1 MLGDQKVDEFGLK
14 RQNKNRHS
22 CLIARGMGVE
32 SSIRQNFNPQK
43 LVLTNS
49 STFWSPNISSY
60 TVLSV
65 THACTNR

>member
-32 SSIRQNFNPQK
+32 SSIRQNFYPQK
-43 LVLTNS
+43 LVRQLFGPP
-49 STFWSPNISSY
+49 TFLAIRY
-60 TVLSV
+60 YQ
-65 THACTNR
+65 